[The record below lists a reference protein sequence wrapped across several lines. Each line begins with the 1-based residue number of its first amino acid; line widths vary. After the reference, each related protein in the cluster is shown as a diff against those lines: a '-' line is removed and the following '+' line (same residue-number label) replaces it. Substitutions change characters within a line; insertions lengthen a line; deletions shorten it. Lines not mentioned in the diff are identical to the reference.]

1 MLILAATP
9 IGNIGDAS
17 PRLIEAITSAKYIA
31 AEDTRTTLKLAGA
44 LGISLGAK
52 LFSMHEHN
60 EAGRLDHLLELAET
74 SDVLVL
80 SDAGMPTV
88 SDPGYLLVREAV
100 ARGIDITVIPGP
112 SAVLAALAVSGLA
125 TDRFCF
131 EGFLGRKSTDRLK
144 QFEALRHEART
155 MVFFESPHRIEESLL
170 DAINVF
176 GPDRQAAV
184 CRELTKR
191 FEQTKRGTLAELHEW
206 AAEGTKGELVLVVA
220 GGTSDTADLAQ
231 VASLAVE
238 KISAGEPTSA
248 VVQELAKIYN
258 VSKNELYDLVLQL
271 KPKQTK
277 SGKPAD

>member
-1 MLILAATP
+1 MAEGKSVAYASEAGTPLVADPGFALGRAA
-9 IGNIGDAS
+9 
-17 PRLIEAITSAKYIA
+17 IEAGHT
-31 AEDTRTTLKLAGA
+31 
-44 LGISLGAK
+44 
-52 LFSMHEHN
+52 
-60 EAGRLDHLLELAET
+60 
-74 SDVLVL
+74 VL
-80 SDAGMPTV
+80 SA
-88 SDPGYLLVREAV
+88 
-100 ARGIDITVIPGP
+100 PGP
-112 SAVLAALAVSGLA
+112 SAVLAALTVSGLPSDRFLFA
-125 TDRFCF
+125 GFPPSSGAARQTFLKDLNRSDATVILYESPKRIQRLLDDLGQCVETDR
-131 EGFLGRKSTDRLK
+131 
-144 QFEALRHEART
+144 
-155 MVFFESPHRIEESLL
+155 RIV
-170 DAINVF
+170 I
-176 GPDRQAAV
+176 